1 MNIKGKKRKN
11 HKFKNQK
18 KKKKKLDKDKEDL
31 EKEYLSLIAKLLVM
45 TQVHCEIKTD
55 MYNEFDKL
63 GLQNH
68 VDEVNQSFNK
78 DQ

>member
-1 MNIKGKKRKN
+1 
-11 HKFKNQK
+11 
-18 KKKKKLDKDKEDL
+18 
-31 EKEYLSLIAKLLVM
+31 M

-78 DQ
+78 D